1 MGGPNSLGCI
11 LRKFMGKSDD
21 IYWQQWQKLLEAAA
35 NFQELLTGSVMIG
48 GRAAA
53 VHLKHRYSFDADHIL
68 FDLKENYEEVLDF
81 LEGRDDWE
89 TARIHPPKL
98 ILGNFQG
105 VETGIRQLRRNR
117 PLETE
122 QIHITGK
129 SLTIPTL
136 PEMIRTKG
144 WMIVSRNATRDHIDF
159 AALAKHM
166 GLDDTVDVLSDFDDF
181 YSDLIRGSQA
191 SPIVQLIRQLAEPKP
206 GDLEQI
212 DLSQYKGIQPPF
224 DSWDYI
230 EKICEEISVELG
242 DRL

>member
-1 MGGPNSLGCI
+1 
-11 LRKFMGKSDD
+11 
-21 IYWQQWQKLLEAAA
+21 
-35 NFQELLTGSVMIG
+35 
-48 GRAAA
+48 
-53 VHLKHRYSFDADHIL
+53 
-68 FDLKENYEEVLDF
+68 
-81 LEGRDDWE
+81 
-89 TARIHPPKL
+89 
-98 ILGNFQG
+98 LGNFQG
-105 VETGIRQLRRNR
+105 VETGARQLRRNR

-122 QIHITGK
+122 QIHIAGK

-144 WMIVSRNATRDHIDF
+144 WMIVSRNATRDYIDF

-166 GLDDTVDVLSDFDDF
+166 GIKDAVEVLIDFDDF

-191 SPIVQLIRQLAEPKP
+191 SPIVQIVRQLADPKP

-212 DLSQYKGIQPPF
+212 NLSQYKGIQPPF

-230 EKICEEISVELG
+230 VKICEEISVELG

>member
-1 MGGPNSLGCI
+1 
-11 LRKFMGKSDD
+11 MGKNEDT
-21 IYWQQWQKLLEAAA
+21 YWQQWQKLLEAAA

-48 GRAAA
+48 GSAAA

-68 FDLKENYEEVLDF
+68 SDLKENYEEVLDF

-105 VETGIRQLRRNR
+105 VETGVRQLRRNR

-122 QIHITGK
+122 QINIAGK
-129 SLTIPTL
+129 SLTTPTL

-144 WMIVSRNATRDHIDF
+144 WMIVSRNATRDYIDF

-166 GLDDTVDVLSDFDDF
+166 GIEDTVEVLIDFDDF
-181 YSDLIRGSQA
+181 YSDLIRGRQA
-191 SPIVQLIRQLAEPKP
+191 SPVVQLIRQLAEPKP

-230 EKICEEISVELG
+230 VKICEEISVELG
-242 DRL
+242 GRL

>member
-1 MGGPNSLGCI
+1 
-11 LRKFMGKSDD
+11 MGKNDD
-21 IYWQQWQKLLEAAA
+21 IYWQQWQKLLEAAS

-48 GRAAA
+48 GSAAA

-68 FDLKENYEEVLDF
+68 SDLQENYEEVLDF

-105 VETGIRQLRRNR
+105 VETGVRQLRRDK

-122 QIHITGK
+122 QIHIKGK
-129 SLTIPTL
+129 SLTIPTI

-144 WMIVSRNATRDHIDF
+144 WMIISRNATRDYIDF
-159 AALAKHM
+159 AALAKHV
-166 GLDDTVDVLSDFDDF
+166 GIKEATEALSDFNDF

-191 SPIVQLIRQLAEPKP
+191 LPIVQLIRQLAEPKP
-206 GDLEQI
+206 GDFDQI
-212 DLSQYKGIQPPF
+212 DLSLYKGIQAPF
-224 DSWDYI
+224 DSWEFI
-230 EKICEEISVELG
+230 QKICEKISVELA
-242 DRL
+242 DRV

>member
-1 MGGPNSLGCI
+1 
-11 LRKFMGKSDD
+11 MGKNEDT
-21 IYWQQWQKLLEAAA
+21 YWQQWQKLLEAAA
-35 NFQELLTGSVMIG
+35 NFQELLNGSVMIG
-48 GRAAA
+48 GSAAA

-68 FDLKENYEEVLDF
+68 SDLKEKYEEVLDF

-105 VETGIRQLRRNR
+105 VETGVRQLRRNR

-129 SLTIPTL
+129 SLTLPTL

-144 WMIVSRNATRDHIDF
+144 WMIVSRNATRDYIDF

-166 GLDDTVDVLSDFDDF
+166 GTEDTVEVLIDFDDF

-212 DLSQYKGIQPPF
+212 DLSNYKGIQPPF
-224 DSWDYI
+224 DSWVYI
-230 EKICEEISVELG
+230 VKICEEISVELG
-242 DRL
+242 DRI

>member
-1 MGGPNSLGCI
+1 MIRIN
-11 LRKFMGKSDD
+11 
-21 IYWQQWQKLLEAAA
+21 
-35 NFQELLTGSVMIG
+35 SVMIG
-48 GRAAA
+48 GSAAA
-53 VHLKHRYSFDADHIL
+53 VHLKHRFSFDADHIL
-68 FDLKENYEEVLDF
+68 SDLQENYEEVLDF

-105 VETGIRQLRRNR
+105 VETGVRQLRRNR
-117 PLETE
+117 PLETQ

-129 SLTIPTL
+129 SLTTPTL

-144 WMIVSRNATRDHIDF
+144 WMIVSRNATRDYIDF

-166 GLDDTVDVLSDFDDF
+166 GIEDTVEVLIDFDDF
-181 YSDLIRGSQA
+181 YSDLIRGRQA
-191 SPIVQLIRQLAEPKP
+191 SPVVQLIRQLAEPKP

-230 EKICEEISVELG
+230 VKICEEISVELG
-242 DRL
+242 GRL

>member
-1 MGGPNSLGCI
+1 METS
-11 LRKFMGKSDD
+11 D
-21 IYWQQWQKLLEAAA
+21 IYWQRWQKLLEAAA

-48 GRAAA
+48 GSAAA

-68 FDLKENYEEVLDF
+68 SDLKENYEEVLDF

-105 VETGIRQLRRNR
+105 VETGVRQLRRNR

-129 SLTIPTL
+129 SLTTPTL

-144 WMIVSRNATRDHIDF
+144 WMIVSRNATRDYIDF

-166 GLDDTVDVLSDFDDF
+166 GIEDTVEVLNDFDAF
-181 YSDLIRGSQA
+181 YSDLIRGNQA

-212 DLSQYKGIQPPF
+212 DLSQYKGIKPPF

-230 EKICEEISVELG
+230 VKICEEISVKLG

>member
-1 MGGPNSLGCI
+1 MGNN
-11 LRKFMGKSDD
+11 DD
-21 IYWQQWQKLLEAAA
+21 IYWRQWQKLLEAAA

-48 GRAAA
+48 GSAAA
-53 VHLKHRYSFDADHIL
+53 VHLKHRFSFDADHIL
-68 FDLKENYEEVLDF
+68 SDLKENYEEVLDF

-105 VETGIRQLRRNR
+105 VETGVRQLRRNR
-117 PLETE
+117 PLETQ

-129 SLTIPTL
+129 SLTTPTV

-144 WMIVSRNATRDHIDF
+144 WMIVSRNATRDYIDF
-159 AALAKHM
+159 AALAKHI
-166 GLDDTVDVLSDFDDF
+166 GFEDTVDILIDFDEF

-230 EKICEEISVELG
+230 VKICEEISVELG

>member
-1 MGGPNSLGCI
+1 
-11 LRKFMGKSDD
+11 MGKSDD
-21 IYWQQWQKLLEAAA
+21 IYWQRWQKLLEAAA

-48 GRAAA
+48 GSAAA
-53 VHLKHRYSFDADHIL
+53 LHLKHRYSFDADHIL
-68 FDLKENYEEVLDF
+68 SDLEENYEEVLDF

-89 TARIHPPKL
+89 TARINPPKL

-105 VETGIRQLRRNR
+105 VETGVRQLRRNR

-122 QIHITGK
+122 QIRISSK
-129 SLTIPTL
+129 SLTTLTL

-144 WMIVSRNATRDHIDF
+144 WMIVSRNATRDYIDF

-166 GLDDTVDVLSDFDDF
+166 GIENTVEVLIDFDDF

-191 SPIVQLIRQLAEPKP
+191 SPIVQLIRQLVEPKP

-212 DLSQYKGIQPPF
+212 DLSLYKGIQPPF

-230 EKICEEISVELG
+230 VKICEEISVELG

>member
-1 MGGPNSLGCI
+1 
-11 LRKFMGKSDD
+11 MGKSDK
-21 IYWQQWQKLLEAAA
+21 IYWQRWQRLLEAAA
-35 NFQELLTGSVMIG
+35 NFQELLAGSVMIG
-48 GRAAA
+48 GSAAA
-53 VHLKHRYSFDADHIL
+53 IHLKHRYSFDADHIL
-68 FDLKENYEEVLDF
+68 SDLKKNYEEVLDF

-105 VETGIRQLRRNR
+105 VETGVRQLRRDR

-144 WMIVSRNATRDHIDF
+144 WMIVSRNATRDYIDF
-159 AALAKHM
+159 AALAKHL
-166 GLDDTVDVLSDFDDF
+166 GIEEAVRVLSDFDDF
-181 YSDLIRGSQA
+181 YSDLIRGTQA

-206 GDLEQI
+206 GDLEKI
-212 DLSQYKGIQPPF
+212 DLSQYKGIQQPF

-230 EKICEEISVELG
+230 EQICEEISVELG
-242 DRL
+242 DML

>member
-1 MGGPNSLGCI
+1 
-11 LRKFMGKSDD
+11 MGKNDD
-21 IYWQQWQKLLEAAA
+21 IYWQQWQKLLEAAS

-48 GRAAA
+48 GSAAA

-68 FDLKENYEEVLDF
+68 SDLQENYEKVLDF

-105 VETGIRQLRRNR
+105 VETGVRQLRRNR
-117 PLETE
+117 PLETQ

-129 SLTIPTL
+129 SLTTPTL

-144 WMIVSRNATRDHIDF
+144 WMIVSRNATRDYIDF

-166 GLDDTVDVLSDFDDF
+166 GIEDTVEVLIDFDDF
-181 YSDLIRGSQA
+181 YSDLIRGRQA
-191 SPIVQLIRQLAEPKP
+191 SPVVQLIRQLAEPKP

-230 EKICEEISVELG
+230 VKICEEISVELG
-242 DRL
+242 GRL

>member
-1 MGGPNSLGCI
+1 ME
-11 LRKFMGKSDD
+11 KSED
-21 IYWQQWQKLLEAAA
+21 IYWQQWQKLIEAAA

-48 GRAAA
+48 GSA
-53 VHLKHRYSFDADHIL
+53 VALHLKHRYSFDADHIL
-68 FDLKENYEEVLDF
+68 SDLKENYEEILNF

-105 VETGIRQLRRNR
+105 VETGVRQLRRNC

-122 QIHITGK
+122 QIHIKGK

-144 WMIVSRNATRDHIDF
+144 WMIISRNSTRDYIDF
-159 AALAKHM
+159 AAIAKHM
-166 GLDDTVDVLSDFDDF
+166 GIKDAPEVLSDFNDF
-181 YSDLIRGSQA
+181 YTDLIRGSQA

-206 GDLEQI
+206 GDLDQI
-212 DLSQYKGIQPPF
+212 DLSMYKGIQPPY
-224 DSWDYI
+224 DSWDFI
-230 EKICEEISVELG
+230 VRICEEISVQLG
-242 DRL
+242 DRV

>member
-1 MGGPNSLGCI
+1 
-11 LRKFMGKSDD
+11 MGKSDKL
-21 IYWQQWQKLLEAAA
+21 YWQRWQKLLEAAA

-48 GRAAA
+48 GSAAA
-53 VHLKHRYSFDADHIL
+53 VYLKHRYSFDADHIL
-68 FDLKENYEEVLDF
+68 SDLKENYEEVLDF

-89 TARIHPPKL
+89 TARIQPPKL

-105 VETGIRQLRRNR
+105 VETGVRQLRRNR
-117 PLETE
+117 PLETQ
-122 QIHITGK
+122 QIHIAGK

-144 WMIVSRNATRDHIDF
+144 WMIICRNATRDYIDF

-166 GLDDTVDVLSDFDDF
+166 GIEDAVKVLIDFDDF

-212 DLSQYKGIQPPF
+212 NLSQYKGIQPPY
-224 DSWDYI
+224 DSWDHI
-230 EKICEEISVELG
+230 VKICEEISVEMG

>member
-1 MGGPNSLGCI
+1 MENN
-11 LRKFMGKSDD
+11 DD
-21 IYWQQWQKLLEAAA
+21 IYWQRWQKLLEVAA

-48 GRAAA
+48 GSAAA

-68 FDLKENYEEVLDF
+68 SDLKENYEEVLEF
-81 LEGRDDWE
+81 LEGRDDWK

-105 VETGIRQLRRNR
+105 VETGVRQLRRNR
-117 PLETE
+117 VLETE

-144 WMIVSRNATRDHIDF
+144 WMIVSRNATRDYIDF

-166 GLDDTVDVLSDFDDF
+166 GIENTVEALIDFDDF

-191 SPIVQLIRQLAEPKP
+191 SPIVQLIRQLAESKP

-230 EKICEEISVELG
+230 MKICEEISVELG
-242 DRL
+242 DRM